1 MIPIK
6 GIQRS
11 LGEIL
16 AGITELGITEL
27 GITELGI
34 TETGISET
42 GITKSGTPNCRR
54 FSFQLR
60 RLVSFLTPC
69 L

>member
-1 MIPIK
+1 MPIK

-16 AGITELGITEL
+16 AGITETGIT
-27 GITELGI
+27 
-34 TETGISET
+34 ET

-60 RLVSFLTPC
+60 LLVSFLTPC

>member
-27 GITELGI
+27 GIS
-34 TETGISET
+34 ETGISET